1 MSGAALPDAL
11 PGLEI
16 AQALGRM
23 GGHADLLLKL
33 LGDFRTLNADEIA
46 QIRGLLAEEREPA
59 RRRAHTL
66 KGTAAVLGA
75 TSLFEAARALE
86 YAIRD
91 GLEGDELERAFVE
104 TSRALQ
110 VVLQSIDRL
119 LPLAAS

>member
-1 MSGAALPDAL
+1 MTGSDLPDSL

-33 LGDFRTLNADEIA
+33 LGDFRTLNADEVA
-46 QIRGLLAEEREPA
+46 QIRAALAEEREAA
-59 RRRAHTL
+59 RRKAHTL

-75 TSLFEAARALE
+75 TNLFEAARALE

-91 GLEGDELERAFVE
+91 GLEGEELERAFAE

-110 VVLQSIDRL
+110 VVLQSIDQL
-119 LPLAAS
+119 LPPASP

>member
-1 MSGAALPDAL
+1 MSGAALPDSL

-16 AQALGRM
+16 EQALGRM

-33 LGDFRTLNADEIA
+33 LGDFRTLNADEVA
-46 QIRGLLAEEREPA
+46 RIRAALAGEREPA
-59 RRRAHTL
+59 RRKAHTL

-75 TSLFEAARALE
+75 TNLFEAARALE

-91 GLEGDELERAFVE
+91 GLEGDELERAFAE

-110 VVLQSIDRL
+110 VVLQSIDQL
-119 LPLAAS
+119 LSPAAS

>member
-1 MSGAALPDAL
+1 MTGSDLPDSL

-33 LGDFRTLNADEIA
+33 LGDFRTLNADEVA
-46 QIRGLLAEEREPA
+46 QIRAALAEEREAA
-59 RRRAHTL
+59 RRKAHTL

-75 TSLFEAARALE
+75 TNLFEAARALE

-91 GLEGDELERAFVE
+91 GLVGEELERAFEE

-110 VVLQSIDRL
+110 VVLQSIDQL
-119 LPLAAS
+119 LPPAAP

>member
-1 MSGAALPDAL
+1 MAGSDLPDCL

-33 LGDFRTLNADEIA
+33 LGDFRTLNADEVA
-46 QIRGLLAEEREPA
+46 QIRAALAEEREPA
-59 RRRAHTL
+59 RRKAHSL
-66 KGTAAVLGA
+66 KGTAAVFGA
-75 TSLFEAARALE
+75 TNLFEAARVLE

-91 GLEGDELERAFVE
+91 GLSGDELERAFEE

-110 VVLQSIDRL
+110 VVLQSIDQL
-119 LPLAAS
+119 LPPTAT

>member
-1 MSGAALPDAL
+1 MVGTALPSSL

-16 AQALGRM
+16 EQALGRM

-33 LGDFRTLNADEIA
+33 LGDFRTLNSDEVA
-46 QIRGLLAEEREPA
+46 QIRQTLAGEREAA
-59 RRRAHTL
+59 RRQAHSL

-75 TSLFEAARALE
+75 TNLFEAARALE

-91 GLEGDELERAFVE
+91 GLESEELERAFEE

-110 VVLQSIDRL
+110 VVLQSIDQL
-119 LPLAAS
+119 LPPAAL